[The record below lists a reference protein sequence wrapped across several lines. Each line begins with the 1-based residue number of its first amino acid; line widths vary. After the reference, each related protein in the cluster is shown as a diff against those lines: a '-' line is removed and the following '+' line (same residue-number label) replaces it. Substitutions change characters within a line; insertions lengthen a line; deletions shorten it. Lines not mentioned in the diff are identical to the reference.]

1 MKGIGA
7 GKRVF
12 YFLVTNIAILAV
24 ISVIFAVFGVGRIL
38 DEQGIGL
45 DYTALLIYSA
55 VIGFAGS
62 ILSLAMSKW
71 LAKRMTGARVIE
83 RPANE
88 TERWLVTKVQEYSRR
103 SGIMPPEVAIYESDD
118 PNAFATGARRNAAL
132 VAVSTGLLRRMK
144 RDEVEAV
151 LAHEVAHVA
160 NGDMVTLTLIQ
171 GVVNTFVIFLSR
183 VIGFVV
189 DRAIFRTQRGT
200 GPGFWITA
208 IVMQILLG
216 ILASMIVMW
225 FSRRREYAADRGSAR
240 LVGAPA
246 MISALERLR
255 SDQPVKLPESMAAFG
270 IRGKASSLFSSHPP
284 IEARIAALKGEGG
297 GARTAA

>member
-1 MKGIGA
+1 M
-7 GKRVF
+7 GKRIF
-12 YFLVTNIAILAV
+12 FFLVTNIAILVV
-24 ISVIFAVFGVGRIL
+24 ISVIFKVFGIGRIL
-38 DEQGIGL
+38 DEQGVGL
-45 DYTALLIYSA
+45 DFTALLVYSA

-71 LAKRMTGARVIE
+71 IAKRMTGAKVIDTP
-83 RPANE
+83 RTE
-88 TERWLVTKVQEYSRR
+88 TERWLVSKVHEYARS

-118 PNAFATGARRNAAL
+118 PNAFATGARRNSAL

-144 RDEVEAV
+144 REEVEAV

-183 VIGFVV
+183 VVGFLV
-189 DRAIFRTQRGT
+189 DRVVFRTERGH

-208 IVMQILLG
+208 IVMQIVLG

-225 FSRRREYAADRGSAR
+225 FSRRREFAADRGSAA

-246 MISALERLR
+246 MVAALERLR
-255 SDQPVKLPESMAAFG
+255 SDQPADLPDSMAAFG
-270 IRGKASSLFSSHPP
+270 IRGKTRRFFSTHPS
-284 IEARIAALKGEGG
+284 IEDRIAALKNLQR
-297 GARTAA
+297 A